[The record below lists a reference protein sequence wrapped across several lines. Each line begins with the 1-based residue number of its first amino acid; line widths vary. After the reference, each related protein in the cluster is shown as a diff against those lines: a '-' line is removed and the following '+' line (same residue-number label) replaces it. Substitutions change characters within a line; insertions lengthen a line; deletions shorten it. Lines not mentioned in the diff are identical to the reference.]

1 MSLAGTGLGSEDGG
15 SHTLVVTELGITRPL
30 PSPADGDEFGDWGTA
45 GVVQDSAASAA
56 ETEAS
61 SEVAAGVWLEQLPVV
76 EGIPVPEPCSS
87 LLLEAAGLLPAK
99 KDSPGAPTWEG
110 SAAQSKLHRLLFVDG
125 RTRMV
130 QDGGLLC
137 ALPAPPPPIIP
148 RRSVPP
154 TPVARGALR
163 LGLLKLKQ
171 AADDAER
178 SLILA
183 ADKIHREANR
193 AVVAVKSAIKG

>member
-15 SHTLVVTELGITRPL
+15 SHTLELGVTRL
-30 PSPADGDEFGDWGTA
+30 PAPADGDEFGDWGAA

-125 RTRMV
+125 RTRSSLV

-148 RRSVPP
+148 RRSVPA

-183 ADKIHREANR
+183 ADKMHREANR
-193 AVVAVKSAIKG
+193 AVGAVKSAIKG